1 MSKNREGFVNDRVMK
16 VREHNKKVIE
26 RKRVS
31 THHVPIAFNHI
42 YRQVFNVLS

>member
-1 MSKNREGFVNDRVMK
+1 MSKNREGFVNERVMK

-31 THHVPIAFNHI
+31 TH
-42 YRQVFNVLS
+42 LSCTNCV